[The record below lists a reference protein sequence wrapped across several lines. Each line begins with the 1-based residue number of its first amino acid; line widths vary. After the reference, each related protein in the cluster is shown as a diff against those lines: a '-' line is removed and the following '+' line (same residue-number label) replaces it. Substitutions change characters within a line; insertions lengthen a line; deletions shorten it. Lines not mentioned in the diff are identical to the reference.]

1 MTGPTF
7 HDDYKNSIIIIP
19 LVVILV
25 IFSVEVPI
33 LQNISKYASINSEDI
48 AVVLV
53 FMYFIFSKLN
63 SDWSLQVRL
72 PRVTFY
78 LGLVSGW
85 IILTLIIATLR
96 SDQSVAASYLWVLK
110 WFEVV
115 AFFIVIQDIFD
126 RVRSKLALKTMV
138 LSGLLISIYS
148 IISSYTGQYRIEIFF
163 NNPNVLAS
171 FLILTMMLAAGFAVY
186 KRSIYYFI
194 SMIVLG
200 GAVITTGSRS
210 GIFGLIVALT
220 VFSLITYKSW
230 SKTDYFALTVAGVT
244 SVATLPFIV
253 DPAVLYRLISWISF
267 RGGQFVLTESSAANS
282 FRIRAQLVEK
292 AIELFQQQ
300 PIFGYGWF
308 AVPSRVGY
316 LDVYYTIILVELGI
330 VGAIL
335 YLLFSLSIIR
345 SWIVDYRNG
354 AVIAGAAGAAWYC
367 GLLAQS
373 VGGAFPRV
381 PQIMLLTFIV
391 LISSRSIAAGKQ

>member
-148 IISSYTGQYRIEIFF
+148 II
-163 NNPNVLAS
+163 
-171 FLILTMMLAAGFAVY
+171 
-186 KRSIYYFI
+186 
-194 SMIVLG
+194 
-200 GAVITTGSRS
+200 
-210 GIFGLIVALT
+210 
-220 VFSLITYKSW
+220 
-230 SKTDYFALTVAGVT
+230 
-244 SVATLPFIV
+244 
-253 DPAVLYRLISWISF
+253 
-267 RGGQFVLTESSAANS
+267 
-282 FRIRAQLVEK
+282 
-292 AIELFQQQ
+292 
-300 PIFGYGWF
+300 
-308 AVPSRVGY
+308 
-316 LDVYYTIILVELGI
+316 
-330 VGAIL
+330 
-335 YLLFSLSIIR
+335 
-345 SWIVDYRNG
+345 
-354 AVIAGAAGAAWYC
+354 
-367 GLLAQS
+367 
-373 VGGAFPRV
+373 
-381 PQIMLLTFIV
+381 
-391 LISSRSIAAGKQ
+391 

>member
-230 SKTDYFALTVAGVT
+230 SKTQYFTK
-244 SVATLPFIV
+244 P
-253 DPAVLYRLISWISF
+253 
-267 RGGQFVLTESSAANS
+267 
-282 FRIRAQLVEK
+282 
-292 AIELFQQQ
+292 
-300 PIFGYGWF
+300 
-308 AVPSRVGY
+308 
-316 LDVYYTIILVELGI
+316 
-330 VGAIL
+330 
-335 YLLFSLSIIR
+335 LS
-345 SWIVDYRNG
+345 
-354 AVIAGAAGAAWYC
+354 
-367 GLLAQS
+367 
-373 VGGAFPRV
+373 
-381 PQIMLLTFIV
+381 
-391 LISSRSIAAGKQ
+391 

>member
-1 MTGPTF
+1 
-7 HDDYKNSIIIIP
+7 
-19 LVVILV
+19 
-25 IFSVEVPI
+25 
-33 LQNISKYASINSEDI
+33 
-48 AVVLV
+48 
-53 FMYFIFSKLN
+53 
-63 SDWSLQVRL
+63 
-72 PRVTFY
+72 
-78 LGLVSGW
+78 
-85 IILTLIIATLR
+85 
-96 SDQSVAASYLWVLK
+96 LWVLK